1 MTKSKGKTIQIFLP
15 DGNPRGLKIADI
27 TSRTIQ
33 TLLIPRSSLDE
44 VAKRDEIQN
53 VGIYF
58 LIGTTEEGAKPNLC
72 IRGSSPKIRN

>member
-1 MTKSKGKTIQIFLP
+1 MTKPKGKTIQIFLP
-15 DGNPRGLKIADI
+15 DGNPRGVKIADI

-33 TLLIPRSSLDE
+33 TLLIPRSALDD

-58 LIGTTEEGAKPNLC
+58 LIGTTEDTIFFLYF
-72 IRGSSPKIRN
+72 SPQL